1 MPIRIPFLRLPACV
15 QTLSYVYQP
24 RIAQVGSHSRFLLGE
39 DLVARLGSEVA
50 KLAKQ

>member
-15 QTLSYVYQP
+15 QTLSYVYQL

-39 DLVARLGSEVA
+39 VVARFGVEVA